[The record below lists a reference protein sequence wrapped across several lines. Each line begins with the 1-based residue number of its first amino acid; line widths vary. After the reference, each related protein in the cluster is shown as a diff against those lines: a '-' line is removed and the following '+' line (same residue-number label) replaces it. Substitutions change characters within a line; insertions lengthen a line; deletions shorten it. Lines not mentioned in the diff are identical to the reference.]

1 MPTEIEELPCEREF
15 LPSLPTPEQMWAV
28 GGVLMTTQGACIMMD
43 TIPVIMR
50 EIPCLPLRTNNA
62 H

>member
-1 MPTEIEELPCEREF
+1 QYEL
-15 LPSLPTPEQMWAV
+15 WAKAQRKCPANENGIMMV
-28 GGVLMTTQGACIMMD
+28 GGVLMTTRDACIMMD

-50 EIPCLPLRTNNA
+50 EIPWPLLRTYDA